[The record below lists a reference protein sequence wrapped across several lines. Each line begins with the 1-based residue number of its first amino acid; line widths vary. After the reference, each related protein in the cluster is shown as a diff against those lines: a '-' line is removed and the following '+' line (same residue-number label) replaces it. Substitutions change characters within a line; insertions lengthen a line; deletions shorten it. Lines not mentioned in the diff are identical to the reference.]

1 MNPPHRAT
9 PSAKQL
15 ARSGL
20 PPRANHVVD
29 VDDRYPR
36 SSAVAETAVTV
47 AGNQARGTAVGR
59 VGFAFLQPAAVVRLY
74 DAA

>member
-1 MNPPHRAT
+1 M
-9 PSAKQL
+9 
-15 ARSGL
+15 
-20 PPRANHVVD
+20 
-29 VDDRYPR
+29 
-36 SSAVAETAVTV
+36 AETAVTV